1 MTSTRWPG
9 RSGLGKA
16 YTSVMSAMGSDSA
29 RGPEMWSDIGLVG
42 GLVEQRLERRVLQRL
57 GGIRVIEHLLE
68 GRVDT
73 LRLATL
79 LDRAAVVAGIGG
91 RGLLRAENEGLHRR
105 QVRQAVVALRGT
117 KDPIEELE
125 GRPRGEEVLH
135 VGVPRAVEARDE
147 RQPRVVV
154 EQYEPRLVNRRDRH
168 PVVPWPVAG
177 GVLQVAEGGPQRLA
191 VTGLDPEEQ
200 AELAR

>member
-1 MTSTRWPG
+1 MTSTSRSG

-57 GGIRVIEHLLE
+57 GGRGVVEHLLE
-68 GRVDT
+68 ARVDA
-73 LRLATL
+73 LRLADL
-79 LDRAAVVAGIGG
+79 LDRAAVVAGVGA
-91 RGLLRAENEGLHRR
+91 RGLLRAENEGLHRG
-105 QVRQAVVALRGT
+105 QVRQAVVALRVT
-117 KDPIEELE
+117 EDRVEERE
-125 GRPRGEEVLH
+125 RRPGGEEVLH

-154 EQYEPRLVNRRDRH
+154 EQHEPRLVDRR
-168 PVVPWPVAG
+168 
-177 GVLQVAEGGPQRLA
+177 
-191 VTGLDPEEQ
+191 
-200 AELAR
+200 